1 MVGHGG
7 RDRRR
12 RHGVLEHACD
22 AGAGDSATRLTANKD
37 DDTSD
42 AAACRDNRARRDGN
56 RARRDGNR
64 ARRDGNRAGRDG
76 NRPGGDADNGG
87 DPGPGNAGR
96 AEDADWLCPARRSA
110 RFNPAV
116 QGQGR

>member
-1 MVGHGG
+1 MVGYGG

-22 AGAGDSATRLTANKD
+22 AGANDSATRLTANKD

-42 AAACRDNRARRDGN
+42 AAACRHGN
-56 RARRDGNR
+56 RARRHGN
-64 ARRDGNRAGRDG
+64 G
-76 NRPGGDADNGG
+76 PGSRVA
-87 DPGPGNAGR
+87 DPGDRDSGARDYGARNAGR
-96 AEDADWLCPARRSA
+96 SDSADWLCPARRSA